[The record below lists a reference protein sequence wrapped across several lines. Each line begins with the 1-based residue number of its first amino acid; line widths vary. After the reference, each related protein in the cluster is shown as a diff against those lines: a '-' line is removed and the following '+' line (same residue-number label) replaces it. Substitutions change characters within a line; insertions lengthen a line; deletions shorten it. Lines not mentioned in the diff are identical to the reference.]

1 MGVIYKKQLNPIIF
15 IAATLL
21 IVLNLPMVFA
31 EELEVFTNQQ
41 VYTTLHPLMVYGSGS
56 PGEPLVL
63 RLTAPDG
70 TVAEFKQIMISSDGI
85 FNVKLLEWP
94 VSSTSFPYGTY
105 TLEVIPQ
112 SGTSERI
119 DIKFASTVELEHVTI
134 ERDLRTEV
142 FAPEIAATNKP
153 FRVYVQVTSDG
164 LMVSGEVAKVLSSS
178 HLHSPDG
185 KVQTL
190 ARSLEMLH
198 EGLYFVEYTPRSEGT
213 YIFHMVAFSQG
224 TQSHGSAATLV
235 LGQDIAGL
243 SRQVVTL
250 NEVLTSASDN
260 VSVLQSDIH
269 GFGSTLEGAS
279 SKITDSVTTIDTS
292 VAAMSSAVTNIE
304 EASLQVNSLLFPIV
318 GAIAVILALQITILA
333 RRR

>member
-1 MGVIYKKQLNPIIF
+1 MNLIIF
-15 IAATLL
+15 ISVTLL

-31 EELEVFTNQQ
+31 EELKVFTNQQ

-56 PGEPLVL
+56 PNEPVVL
-63 RLTAPDG
+63 RLTSPDG
-70 TVAEFKQIMISSDGI
+70 TVAEFKQVMINSDGV

-94 VSSTSFPYGTY
+94 SSSTSFPYGTY
-105 TLEVIPQ
+105 TLEAIQ
-112 SGTSERI
+112 SGISQKI
-119 DIKFASTVELEHVTI
+119 DIKFSSTVELEHVTI

-142 FAPEIAATNKP
+142 FAPEIAAAHKP

-164 LMVSGEVAKVLSSS
+164 LMVSGEVAQVLSSS

-190 ARSLEMLH
+190 SRSLEMLH
-198 EGLYFVEYTPRSEGT
+198 EGLYFVEYTPRNEGT

-279 SKITDSVTTIDTS
+279 SKISDSVTTIDAS
-292 VAAMSSAVTNIE
+292 VTTMSTAVTNIE